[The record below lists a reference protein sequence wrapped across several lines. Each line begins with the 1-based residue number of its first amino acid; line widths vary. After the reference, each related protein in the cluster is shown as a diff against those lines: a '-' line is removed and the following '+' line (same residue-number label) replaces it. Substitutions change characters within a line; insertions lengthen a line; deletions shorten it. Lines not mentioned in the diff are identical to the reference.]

1 MAPKG
6 VLSAAISTVIIN
18 SGQLSSVVYFVVYQ
32 FAVVIVDERF
42 LDLQISVIKDGRK
55 IDFREMMT

>member
-1 MAPKG
+1 MAPKR

-32 FAVVIVDERF
+32 FAVVVVDERF

>member
-1 MAPKG
+1 VAPKR

-32 FAVVIVDERF
+32 FAVVVVDERF

>member
-1 MAPKG
+1 MAPKR
-6 VLSAAISTVIIN
+6 VPSAAISTVIIN

-32 FAVVIVDERF
+32 FAVVVVDERF